1 MTDKKTIFST
11 GEITYD
17 KEWYIKSGL
26 AVKPVVYTERF
37 LQEIASNTVGS
48 SLELTHGNQ
57 TNDVIGHVNSFDFV
71 DGELVAN
78 VNTNESLENMG
89 FSPEFSANF
98 IDKGDKYE
106 AVDGKLEKTI
116 LTDSPR
122 SHILCNSITATTL
135 PDVEGGSNMNEELIN
150 TLNGQIKDLNKQLAQ
165 KEATIEANKK
175 KLQAY
180 DELAEKVTKLEEENN
195 SYKAQIDGL
204 KPKADAFAKIEEDM
218 KADALTRAFGDDEEA
233 KKKFE
238 NLPLEQI
245 EGLAEYRE
253 NHKPANGIGANNM
266 EDPVNP
272 DPKPE
277 EPTAADKALEFY
289 KKNYGETPS
298 FLKSEEGGQ

>member
-37 LQEIASNTVGS
+37 LQEIASKTVGS
-48 SLELTHGNQ
+48 SLELTHGNN
-57 TNDVIGHVNSFDFV
+57 TIDVIGHVNNFDFV

-78 VNTNESLENMG
+78 VTTNEPLENMG

-106 AVDGKLEKTI
+106 AIDGKLEKTI
-116 LTDSPR
+116 LTDTPR
-122 SHILCNSITATTL
+122 SHILCNS
-135 PDVEGGSNMNEELIN
+135 VEGGSNMNEELVN

-175 KLQAY
+175 KIQAY
-180 DELAEKVTKLEEENN
+180 DELAEKVAKLEEENN

-204 KPKADAFAKIEEDM
+204 KPKADAFAKIEDDM

-245 EGLAEYRE
+245 EELAQYRE
-253 NHKPANGIGANNM
+253 TTKPANGIGANDM

>member
-26 AVKPVVYTERF
+26 AVKPVVYTESF
-37 LQEIASNTVGS
+37 LKEIASKTVGS
-48 SLELTHGNQ
+48 SLELTHGNN
-57 TNDVIGHVNSFDFV
+57 TIDVVGHVNSFDFV

-78 VNTNESLENMG
+78 VSTDESLENMG

-98 IDKGDKYE
+98 IDKGDRYE
-106 AVDGKLEKTI
+106 AIDGKLEKTI

-122 SHILCNSITATTL
+122 SHILCNS
-135 PDVEGGSNMNEELIN
+135 VEGGSNMNEELVN

-175 KLQAY
+175 KIQAY
-180 DELAEKVTKLEEENN
+180 DELAEKVAKLEEENN

-204 KPKADAFAKIEEDM
+204 KPKADAFAKIEDDM

-245 EGLAEYRE
+245 EELAQYRQTT
-253 NHKPANGIGANNM
+253 KPANGVGAGEM
-266 EDPVNP
+266 DDPVNP
-272 DPKPE
+272 DPKPP
-277 EPTAADKALEFY
+277 EPDAADKALEFY

-298 FLKSEEGGQ
+298 FLKQEEGGQ

>member
-26 AVKPVVYTERF
+26 AVKPVVYTESF
-37 LQEIASNTVGS
+37 LKEIASKTVGS

-57 TNDVIGHVNSFDFV
+57 TNDVVGHVNSFDFIG
-71 DGELVAN
+71 GELVAD
-78 VNTNESLENMG
+78 VVTNESLENMG

-106 AVDGKLEKTI
+106 AIDGKLEKTI

-122 SHILCNSITATTL
+122 SHILCNS
-135 PDVEGGSNMNEELIN
+135 VEGGSNMNEELVN
-150 TLNGQIKDLNKQLAQ
+150 TLNNQIKDLNKQLAQ

-180 DELAEKVTKLEEENN
+180 DELAERVSKLEEENN

-204 KPKADAFAKIEEDM
+204 KPKAEAFAKIEDDM

-238 NLPLEQI
+238 NLPLDQI

-253 NHKPANGIGANNM
+253 NYKPANGVGAGEM
-266 EDPVNP
+266 EDPQNP
-272 DPKPE
+272 EPE
-277 EPTAADKALEFY
+277 PPEPDAADKALEFY
-289 KKNYGETPS
+289 KKNYGEAPS
-298 FLKSEEGGQ
+298 FLKEEGGQ

>member
-26 AVKPVVYTERF
+26 SVKPVVYTERF
-37 LQEIASNTVGS
+37 LQEIASTTVGS

-57 TNDVIGHVNSFDFV
+57 SNDVVGHVNSFDFI

-78 VNTNESLENMG
+78 VSTDEPLEDMG

-122 SHILCNSITATTL
+122 SHILCNS
-135 PDVEGGSNMNEELIN
+135 VEGGSNMNEELVN

-175 KLQAY
+175 KIQAY
-180 DELAEKVTKLEEENN
+180 DELAERISKLEEENE

-204 KPKADAFAKIEEDM
+204 KPKAEAFAKIEDDM
-218 KADALTRAFGDDEEA
+218 KADALTRAFGDDEET

-253 NHKPANGIGANNM
+253 NYKPAQGVGANDM
-266 EDPVNP
+266 EDPLNP
-272 DPKPE
+272 DPKPT
-277 EPTAADKALEFY
+277 EPTADEKALEFY
-289 KKNYGETPS
+289 KKNYGEVPS
-298 FLKSEEGGQ
+298 FLKQTGGE

>member
-26 AVKPVVYTERF
+26 AVKPVVYTESF
-37 LQEIASNTVGS
+37 LKEIASKTVGS

-57 TNDVIGHVNSFDFV
+57 TNDVVGHVNSFDFI
-71 DGELVAN
+71 DGELVAD
-78 VNTNESLENMG
+78 VVTNESLENMG

-106 AVDGKLEKTI
+106 AIDGKLEKTI

-122 SHILCNSITATTL
+122 SHILCNS
-135 PDVEGGSNMNEELIN
+135 VEGGSNMNEELVN
-150 TLNGQIKDLNKQLAQ
+150 TLNNQIKDLNKQLAQ

-180 DELAEKVTKLEEENN
+180 DELAERVSKLEEENN

-204 KPKADAFAKIEEDM
+204 KPKAEAFAKIEDDM

-238 NLPLEQI
+238 NLPLDQI

-253 NHKPANGIGANNM
+253 NYKPANGVGAGEM
-266 EDPVNP
+266 EDPQNP
-272 DPKPE
+272 EPE
-277 EPTAADKALEFY
+277 PPEPDAADKALEFY
-289 KKNYGETPS
+289 KKNYGEAPS
-298 FLKSEEGGQ
+298 FLKEEGGQ

>member
-48 SLELTHGNQ
+48 SLELTHGNN
-57 TNDVIGHVNSFDFV
+57 TIDVVGHVNSFDFI

-106 AVDGKLEKTI
+106 AIDGKLEKTI
-116 LTDSPR
+116 LTDTPR
-122 SHILCNSITATTL
+122 SHILCNS
-135 PDVEGGSNMNEELIN
+135 VEGGSNMNEELVN

-175 KLQAY
+175 KIQAY
-180 DELAEKVTKLEEENN
+180 DELAEKVAKLEEENN

-204 KPKADAFAKIEEDM
+204 KPKADAFAKIEDDM

-245 EGLAEYRE
+245 EELAQYRE
-253 NHKPANGIGANNM
+253 TTKPANGIGANDM